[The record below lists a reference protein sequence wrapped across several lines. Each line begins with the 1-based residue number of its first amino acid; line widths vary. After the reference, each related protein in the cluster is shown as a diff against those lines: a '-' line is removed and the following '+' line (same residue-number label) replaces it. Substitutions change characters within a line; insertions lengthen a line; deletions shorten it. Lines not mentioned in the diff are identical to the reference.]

1 MSTAAIVI
9 VGLGLGTYAL
19 KAAGPLLLGGRRLPA
34 PVERAALQLPAAL
47 LASHVVVSTVASDR
61 SLVLDARLAGVV
73 AGGVALRL
81 RAPFIVVVAVAIA
94 VTGGVRA
101 LAG

>member
-1 MSTAAIVI
+1 MSPAFVVI

-19 KAAGPLLLGGRRLPA
+19 KSAGPLLLGGRRLPA
-34 PVERAALQLPAAL
+34 PIERVAQQLPAAL
-47 LASHVVVSTVASDR
+47 LASLVVVSTVAGDR

-81 RAPFIVVVAVAIA
+81 RAPFIVVVAVAVA
-94 VTGGVRA
+94 VTGVVRA
-101 LAG
+101 LVG

>member
-1 MSTAAIVI
+1 VSTAVVVI

-34 PVERAALQLPAAL
+34 RVERVAQQLPAAL
-47 LASHVVVSTVASDR
+47 LASLVVVSTVAGDR
-61 SLVLDARLAGVV
+61 ALVVDARLAGVV

-81 RAPFIVVVAVAIA
+81 RAPFIVVVVVAVA
-94 VTGGVRA
+94 VTGGLRTI
-101 LAG
+101 AG

>member
-1 MSTAAIVI
+1 MSTAVVVI

-34 PVERAALQLPAAL
+34 PVALVAQQLPAAL
-47 LASHVVVSTVASDR
+47 LASLVVVSTVAGDR
-61 SLVLDARLAGVV
+61 TLVLDARLAGVV

-81 RAPFIVVVAVAIA
+81 RAPFIVVVAVAVA
-94 VTGGVRA
+94 VTGSVRA

>member
-1 MSTAAIVI
+1 MSTATLVI
-9 VGLGLGTYAL
+9 IGLGLGTYAL

-34 PVERAALQLPAAL
+34 PVERVAQQLPAAL
-47 LASHVVVSTVASDR
+47 LASLVVVSTVAGDR

-81 RAPFIVVVAVAIA
+81 RAPFIVVVAVAVA
-94 VTGGVRA
+94 VTGTVRA
-101 LAG
+101 LVG

>member
-9 VGLGLGTYAL
+9 VGLGIGTYAL
-19 KAAGPLLLGGRRLPA
+19 KAAGPLLLGGRRLP
-34 PVERAALQLPAAL
+34 ERIERVAQQLPAAL
-47 LASHVVVSTVASDR
+47 LASLVVVSTVAAER
-61 SLVLDARLAGVV
+61 SLLLDARLAGVL
-73 AGGVALRL
+73 AAGVALRL
-81 RAPFIVVVAVAIA
+81 RAPFIVVVAVAVT

>member
-1 MSTAAIVI
+1 MSPGFVVI

-19 KAAGPLLLGGRRLPA
+19 KSAGPLLLGGRRLPA
-34 PVERAALQLPAAL
+34 PIERVAQQLPAAL
-47 LASHVVVSTVASDR
+47 LASLVVVSTVVGDR

-81 RAPFIVVVAVAIA
+81 RAPFIVVVAVAVA
-94 VTGGVRA
+94 VTGVVRA
-101 LAG
+101 LVG

>member
-1 MSTAAIVI
+1 MSTAVVVI
-9 VGLGLGTYAL
+9 IGLGLGTYVL
-19 KAAGPLLLGGRRLPA
+19 KAAGPLLLGGRRLPG
-34 PVERAALQLPAAL
+34 PVERVAQRLPAAL
-47 LASHVVVSTVASDR
+47 LASLVVVSTVAADR

-81 RAPFIVVVAVAIA
+81 RAPFIVVVAVAVA
-94 VTGGVRA
+94 VTGTVRA

>member
-1 MSTAAIVI
+1 MSTALLVI

-34 PVERAALQLPAAL
+34 PIERVAQQLPAAL
-47 LASHVVVSTVASDR
+47 LASLVVVSTVAGDR
-61 SLVLDARLAGVV
+61 SLEVDARLAGVI

-81 RAPFIVVVAVAIA
+81 RAPFIVVVGVAVA
-94 VTGGVRA
+94 VTGTLRA
-101 LAG
+101 VAG